1 MTNLMTRK
9 RVLIITILALM
20 VAVCSPIF
28 LAQQKDEALKKKY
41 APVLGDYEF
50 SMDTQVMVV
59 SFWIEGGVILG
70 APEGETPAEITPIEG
85 QELKFEADVEGT
97 YYELTFVKDESDKVT
112 SCMMVVNGMEI
123 EGVKLEK

>member
-1 MTNLMTRK
+1 MTSLMTQK
-9 RVLIITILALM
+9 RILVITLLALM

-97 YYELTFVKDESDKVT
+97 YYELTFVKDESGKVT
-112 SCMMVVNGMEI
+112 SCIMDVNGMEI

>member
-1 MTNLMTRK
+1 MTNLMTQK
-9 RVLIITILALM
+9 RILVITLLALM

-97 YYELTFVKDESDKVT
+97 YYELTFVKDESGKVT
-112 SCMMVVNGMEI
+112 SCMMVVNGMEV
-123 EGVKLEK
+123 EGVKLEN